1 MSQCGTDPG
10 IDPDAA
16 RAQSGAGTA
25 ERCAVDQAAKGV
37 AAMVAA
43 ALVWGLS
50 SLWYKALGHVPAVEV
65 LAHRTLWSAVFLGII
80 VLVQGRAAEV
90 RAALADRRVRRLL
103 ALAAVLIATN
113 WLVFISAV
121 QSGHAL
127 EASLGYYIFPL
138 VAVVL
143 GFVFQGERL
152 SRLQVAAV
160 VLAASAV
167 AVLAFGLGGVPRVAL
182 TLALSFGAYGLLK
195 ARQPLG
201 PVISVLIETLLLAPL
216 ALMWLVG
223 LHGGVWADPV
233 GRPGGLFLSDAL
245 TTAMLIGSGP
255 LTALPLILF
264 SFAARRISYAS
275 VGLIQYLNPTIQFVV
290 AVMIFGEV
298 FTLWHGVAFPLIW
311 VALALYTAESWRRS
325 RRAEWLAGPP

>member
-1 MSQCGTDPG
+1 M
-10 IDPDAA
+10 
-16 RAQSGAGTA
+16 
-25 ERCAVDQAAKGV
+25 DQVAKGV

-50 SLWYKALGHVPAVEV
+50 SLWYKALSHVPALEV
-65 LAHRTLWSAVFLGII
+65 LAHRTLWSALFLAII
-80 VLVQGRAAEV
+80 VLVQGRVAEV

-103 ALAAVLIATN
+103 ALAALFIATN

-138 VAVVL
+138 VAVLL

-160 VLAASAV
+160 ALAGVAV

-216 ALMWLVG
+216 ALLWIVG
-223 LHGGVWADPV
+223 LQAGVLAAPGGAS
-233 GRPGGLFLSDAL
+233 GGLFLADGL

-264 SFAARRISYAS
+264 SYAARRISYAS

-298 FTLWHGVAFPLIW
+298 FTRWHAVAFPLIW
-311 VALALYTAESWRRS
+311 IGLALYTAESWRRS
-325 RRAEWLAGPP
+325 RRAERVAGPP

>member
-1 MSQCGTDPG
+1 MSQCGIGWG
-10 IDPDAA
+10 IDPGAA
-16 RAQSGAGTA
+16 RAHSDRKRA
-25 ERCAVDQAAKGV
+25 ERSAVDQAAKGV
-37 AAMVAA
+37 SAMLAA

-50 SLWYKALGHVPAVEV
+50 SLWYKALGHVPALEV
-65 LAHRTLWSAVFLGII
+65 LAHRTIWSAVFLAGV
-80 VLVQGRAAEV
+80 VLVQGRVPEV
-90 RAALADRRVRRLL
+90 RAALAERRTRRLL
-103 ALAAVLIATN
+103 AFAAVMIATN

-160 VLAASAV
+160 ALAGVAV

-201 PVISVLIETLLLAPL
+201 PVISVLVETLLLAPL
-216 ALMWLVG
+216 ALLWLVG
-223 LHGGVWADPV
+223 LHADLWADP
-233 GRPGGLFLSDAL
+233 GGKPGGWFLGDGL

-255 LTALPLILF
+255 LTAGPLILF
-264 SFAARRISYAS
+264 SYAARRISYAS
-275 VGLIQYLNPTIQFVV
+275 VGLIQYLNPTIQFLV
-290 AVMIFGEV
+290 AVTIFGEV
-298 FTLWHGVAFPLIW
+298 FTWWHGVAFPLIW
-311 VALALYTAESWRRS
+311 AALALYSVESWRRS
-325 RRAEWLAGPP
+325 RRAERVAGPP

>member
-1 MSQCGTDPG
+1 M
-10 IDPDAA
+10 
-16 RAQSGAGTA
+16 
-25 ERCAVDQAAKGV
+25 DQAARGV
-37 AAMVAA
+37 AAMVGA
-43 ALVWGLS
+43 ALVWGMS
-50 SLWYKALGHVPAVEV
+50 SLWYKALSHVPALEV
-65 LAHRTLWSAVFLGII
+65 LSHRTFWCMVFLGLV
-80 VLVQGRAAEV
+80 VLMQGRGAAL
-90 RAALADRRVRRLL
+90 RAALADRATLRAL

-143 GFVFQGERL
+143 GFLFQGERL
-152 SRLQVAAV
+152 SRLQVVAV
-160 VLAASAV
+160 GLAGLAV

-216 ALMWLVG
+216 ALVWLVG
-223 LHGGVWADPV
+223 LHAGLWADP
-233 GRPGGLFLSDAL
+233 GGGPGGWFLSDGL

-255 LTALPLILF
+255 VTAMPLILF
-264 SFAARRISYAS
+264 SYAARRITYAS

-290 AVMIFGEV
+290 AVAIFGEL
-298 FTLWHGVAFPLIW
+298 FTPWHGVAFPMIW
-311 VALALYTAESWRRS
+311 TALALYSFESWRKS
-325 RRAEWLAGPP
+325 RRAERVAGPT